1 MTFSE
6 LLVQKGYTIYKL
18 SKESGVAKTTI
29 FDIASGK
36 SNIIDCTVRNLLKIS
51 NTLGVSIE
59 EILMLDPTIYNPS
72 YEKEVPLFLQES
84 LDRLKKAKRNKN
96 SLFDCYLD
104 EVNSSINVCE
114 IENMISKE
122 HADYLRKKFLY

>member
-1 MTFSE
+1 M
-6 LLVQKGYTIYKL
+6 L
-18 SKESGVAKTTI
+18 SS
-29 FDIASGK
+29 
-36 SNIIDCTVRNLLKIS
+36 VRNLLKIS